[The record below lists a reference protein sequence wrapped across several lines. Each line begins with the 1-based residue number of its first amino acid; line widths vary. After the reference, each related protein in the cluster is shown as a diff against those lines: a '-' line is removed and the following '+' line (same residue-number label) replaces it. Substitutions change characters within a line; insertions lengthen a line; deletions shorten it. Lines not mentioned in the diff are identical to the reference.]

1 MTMNFIRQTQQM
13 LLNKKTLKNT
23 GMTKTA
29 VNRMLADYQWKKKIS
44 RLVENG
50 DYSSEGLLAEL
61 KPMLDILASEPE
73 QGWLSYICDVT
84 TAYMYPDKFLA
95 DTTEERQ
102 RAAYL
107 LSKVHERLRT
117 TIFRRRISTLII

>member
-50 DYSSEGLLAEL
+50 DYSSEGLLA
-61 KPMLDILASEPE
+61 
-73 QGWLSYICDVT
+73 
-84 TAYMYPDKFLA
+84 
-95 DTTEERQ
+95 
-102 RAAYL
+102 
-107 LSKVHERLRT
+107 
-117 TIFRRRISTLII
+117 